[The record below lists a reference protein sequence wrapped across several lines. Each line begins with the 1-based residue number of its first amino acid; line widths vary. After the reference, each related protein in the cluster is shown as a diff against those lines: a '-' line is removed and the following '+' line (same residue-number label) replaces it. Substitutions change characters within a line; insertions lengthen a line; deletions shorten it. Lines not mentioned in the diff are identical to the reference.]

1 MIAACALAV
10 AGFGR
15 PDGSSTRPS
24 VVPVPGMP
32 QSAPRFEGEYGLYVG
47 WDGPDLVVRWLTD
60 ESAQGVVRATVDGR
74 VVSERRTR
82 RGDAHE
88 ARFRVDAPAVTLE
101 YGAEDADGA
110 ERLHRTEIRLAPP
123 PPPEVDLPAPDSVFV
138 FGDAH
143 GEFDDVL
150 QMMSRA
156 GLIDV
161 QLRWTGGGATV
172 AMLGDLLDRGDN
184 VTRLLWFLYRIE
196 REAAA
201 AGGRVLTILGNHE
214 VMVMSGD
221 LRYVSSKEAAI
232 AHRHEVPYPR
242 LFHPSSSVLGR
253 WLASKPGLVRLG
265 DLLLAHGGV
274 SPAYL
279 DYSLHSFQDSLG
291 AFISEPLLTGWH
303 DDAFL
308 DEFAR
313 STTLDS
319 AQVTRRYDFFFDPQS
334 VLWYRD
340 LVLTDTLG
348 AHLDRVL
355 DHFDAAVHVV
365 GHTPVPAIGE
375 RYGGKLIAVESLDHM
390 AKLLFLERRPDG
402 GWDRYLIGFAGDRQP
417 LHPDTGRPPPP
428 PDTGTGR

>member
-1 MIAACALAV
+1 M
-10 AGFGR
+10 
-15 PDGSSTRPS
+15 
-24 VVPVPGMP
+24 
-32 QSAPRFEGEYGLYVG
+32 PRFEGEYGLYVG
-47 WDGPDLVVRWLTD
+47 WDGLELVVRWLTD
-60 ESAQGVVRATVDGR
+60 ESAQGIARAIVDGR
-74 VVSERRTR
+74 VISERRTR

-88 ARFRVDAPAVTLE
+88 ARFRVGAPAVTLE

-110 ERLHRTEIRLAPP
+110 ERLHRTEIQLAPP
-123 PPPEVDLPAPDSVFV
+123 TPPEVDLPAPDSVFV

-161 QLRWTGGGATV
+161 QLRWTGGRATV

-184 VTRLLWFLYRIE
+184 VTRLLWFLYQLE
-196 REAAA
+196 REAVA

-221 LRYVSSKEAAI
+221 LRYVSPKEAAI

-242 LFHPSSSVLGR
+242 LFHPSASVLGR

-279 DYSLHSFQDSLG
+279 DYSLQGFQDTLDV
-291 AFISEPLLTGWH
+291 FISEPLFTGWY

-319 AQVTRRYDFFFDPQS
+319 AQVTRRYEFFFGPES
-334 VLWYRD
+334 VMWYRD

-355 DHFDAAVHVV
+355 DRFDAAAHIV
-365 GHTPVPAIGE
+365 GHTPVPVIGE
-375 RYGGKLIAVESLDHM
+375 RYGGKLIAVESLEHVT
-390 AKLLFLERRPDG
+390 KLLFLERRSGG

-417 LHPDTGRPPPP
+417 LTPMPDR
-428 PDTGTGR
+428 RR

>member
-10 AGFGR
+10 VGFGR
-15 PDGSSTRPS
+15 PSGSPTWPS
-24 VVPVPGMP
+24 AEPVS
-32 QSAPRFEGEYGLYVG
+32 SAPQAAARFEGEYGLYVG
-47 WDGPDLVVRWLTD
+47 LDDAELAVHWLTGD
-60 ESAQGVVRATVDGR
+60 SVPGVARLIVDGR
-74 VVSERRTR
+74 VLSEQRTR
-82 RGDAHE
+82 RGGAHV
-88 ARFRVDAPAVTLE
+88 ARFRVDAPEVTLE
-101 YGAEDADGA
+101 YGAEADEGT

-221 LRYVSSKEAAI
+221 LRYVSEKEAAI
-232 AHRHEVPYPR
+232 AHRHDVPYPR

-279 DYSLHSFQDSLG
+279 DYSVHSYQDSLG

-319 AQVTRRYDFFFDPQS
+319 AQVTRRYDFFFDPES

-355 DHFDAAVHVV
+355 DRFDAAVHVV

-375 RYGGKLIAVESLDHM
+375 RYGGKLIAVETLDHG
-390 AKLLFLERRPDG
+390 AKLLFLERRPGG

-417 LHPDTGRPPPP
+417 LTATPDPGP
-428 PDTGTGR
+428 GH